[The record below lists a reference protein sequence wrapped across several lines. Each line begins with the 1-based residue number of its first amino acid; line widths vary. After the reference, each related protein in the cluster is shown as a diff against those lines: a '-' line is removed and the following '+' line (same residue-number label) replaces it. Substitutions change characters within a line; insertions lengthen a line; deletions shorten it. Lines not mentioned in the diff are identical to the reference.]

1 MAPESSLFAPLHTVG
16 SAMLNVLNEAGR
28 VSLFV
33 ANVARSP
40 FSCAK
45 QGRGQFIQQCAA
57 VGVDSLPIVLLTA
70 LFTGAV
76 LALHS
81 FYGLNGGPLVNT
93 QVGRLVS
100 LSIVRE
106 LGPVLAGLMLASRVG
121 AAMAAELGTMKVTE
135 QLDALYTLATNPL
148 RHLALPRML
157 ACLTMLPLLVVLG
170 NLMGIYGGYL
180 VGVQSLGI
188 PHNLYLEGTFDAL
201 KSEDLIMSF
210 TKAAVFGLLV
220 GIWGT
225 YHGFSATGGARGVGV
240 ATTRA
245 VVYASASILTADY
258 FVTALFV

>member
-1 MAPESSLFAPLHTVG
+1 
-16 SAMLNVLNEAGR
+16 
-28 VSLFV
+28 
-33 ANVARSP
+33 
-40 FSCAK
+40 
-45 QGRGQFIQQCAA
+45 
-57 VGVDSLPIVLLTA
+57 
-70 LFTGAV
+70 
-76 LALHS
+76 
-81 FYGLNGGPLVNT
+81 
-93 QVGRLVS
+93 
-100 LSIVRE
+100 
-106 LGPVLAGLMLASRVG
+106 VLAGLMLASRVG